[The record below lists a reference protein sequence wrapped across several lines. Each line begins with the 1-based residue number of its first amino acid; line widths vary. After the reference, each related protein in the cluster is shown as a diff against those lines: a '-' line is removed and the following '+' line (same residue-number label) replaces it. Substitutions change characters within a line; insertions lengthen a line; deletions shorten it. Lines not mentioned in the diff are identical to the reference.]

1 MNDRISA
8 SPSFPHCRGIDR
20 NSARNYEELRSTKYK
35 SGGKRAKVQWAFP
48 KLQKSNFRGDVTVL
62 SNWCL
67 KIHFFLV
74 MQGIMKSYGRFRVIF
89 PSCWVECHLNC
100 PITLR
105 ATKFDY
111 GQNANPDSPNFNGQ
125 SNSVPTKAIL
135 NLLFYFVLRNWYWT
149 LFYSAK
155 LDILHIL
162 FA

>member
-1 MNDRISA
+1 MVYLLVITRFPRHTL
-8 SPSFPHCRGIDR
+8 PSRNFGIRLEFSDSQPIPRTVIGGHRHFLAGSRLHCRGIDR

-111 GQNANPDSPNFNGQ
+111 GRNANPNFEL
-125 SNSVPTKAIL
+125 S
-135 NLLFYFVLRNWYWT
+135 
-149 LFYSAK
+149 
-155 LDILHIL
+155 
-162 FA
+162 